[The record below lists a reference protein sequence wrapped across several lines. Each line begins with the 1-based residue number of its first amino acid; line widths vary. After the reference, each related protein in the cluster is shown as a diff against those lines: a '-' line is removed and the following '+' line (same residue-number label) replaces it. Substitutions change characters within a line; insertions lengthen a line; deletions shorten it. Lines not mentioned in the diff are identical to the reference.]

1 VSNPPGSVPCPAL
14 HPLRF
19 ERIHLPSNEVMP
31 GMAWLGGHWMGDAP
45 DALPLPLLSPT
56 RPVFDGWLSNTN
68 VGEIQRHGPVRYRT
82 DGHWLY
88 GVVEIDDREIGLQ
101 AAAHDAYAAIF
112 EVLESK
118 ACPHLLRLWNYF
130 PDVNLEVQGLE
141 RYRQF
146 NTGRQDAFMRAQRS
160 AFEGAPAACALGSRE
175 GLLRVNVLAGRD
187 APLAIENPR
196 QVSAYRYPPT
206 YGPRAP
212 TFSRAA
218 LVDAGAGRS
227 AFFISGT
234 ASIVGHLSVHVGDI
248 RLQTEETMANMAAVR
263 DSAAAASGIYLA
275 AEDMTYTLYLR
286 RPADLGVVRAV
297 FERAVGPQSKAAT
310 EAVYLLADICRSDL
324 LIEIEAHG
332 FQPTGA
338 VP

>member
-1 VSNPPGSVPCPAL
+1 VSNPHGSVPCPAL
-14 HPLRF
+14 RPLSF
-19 ERIHLPSNEVMP
+19 ERLRLPSNEVMP
-31 GMAWLGGHWMGDAP
+31 RAAWLGGHWMGDAP

-56 RPVFDGWLSNTN
+56 SPVFDGWLCNTD
-68 VGEIQRHGPVRYRT
+68 VGDIQRHGPVRYRT

-101 AAAHDAYAAIF
+101 TAAHDAYAAIF
-112 EVLESK
+112 EVLESN

-175 GLLRVNVLAGRD
+175 GPLRVNVLAGRE

-196 QVSAYRYPPT
+196 QVSAYRYPPS

-218 LVDAGAGRS
+218 LVDVGAGRS
-227 AFFISGT
+227 ALFISGT

-248 RLQTEETMANMAAVR
+248 RRQTEETMANMTAVR
-263 DSAAAASGIYLA
+263 DSAAAASGVYLC

-286 RPADLGVVRAV
+286 HAADLGVVRKV
-297 FERAVGPQSKAAT
+297 FERVVGPHSKAAA
-310 EAVYLLADICRSDL
+310 EAVYLLADICRADL

-332 FQPTGA
+332 FKSKGA
-338 VP
+338 AP